1 MASDEWR
8 VRKYFRKPYLW
19 EVRMKVSAG
28 MARVLFSVDGQML
41 PLHGMTKTCES
52 LPVCPMCSGCK
63 GGVDL
68 FELSLHRNALRTFF
82 FAYTAF
88 GTEIRAGVVFL
99 HRRVALLSKFPEI
112 VDACRMAPNR
122 S

>member
-19 EVRMKVSAG
+19 EVRTKVSAG
-28 MARVLFSVDGQML
+28 MARVLFTVDGQML
-41 PLHGMTKTCES
+41 LLHGMTKTCEL

-63 GGVDL
+63 GGVDF
-68 FELSLHRNALRTFF
+68 FELLLHGNALGTFLF
-82 FAYTAF
+82 TRSAF
-88 GTEIRAGVVFL
+88 RAEV
-99 HRRVALLSKFPEI
+99 
-112 VDACRMAPNR
+112 R